1 MTLTELIS
9 STNLWQNTIKSLWWQ
24 WWYWYVRPKKY
35 VYAIAQVGL
44 LGDVTLACTFFINN
58 PKLKLC
64 PFVRKLELFE
74 PFLAKGNMKW
84 ESMWLPT
91 PLALCL
97 CILIAWVAAVWT
109 DTINCACVCL
119 CVHTT
124 FFTLSLLSLYDA
136 YVACYEC
143 RDNTDNS
150 SVYA

>member
-74 PFLAKGNMKW
+74 PFLAIGNMKW

-91 PLALCL
+91 PFALCL
-97 CILIAWVAAVWT
+97 CI
-109 DTINCACVCL
+109 NCLSCSGMNWYHKSCL

-124 FFTLSLLSLYDA
+124 FFTPSLLSLYDA
-136 YVACYEC
+136 YVAHYEC